1 MITSNR
7 IVKLDM
13 ARTFAIL
20 CVVLCHC
27 SEMIYTQQSVKVAE
41 LGISSRIF
49 MFGTF
54 TIGRLGV
61 PIFLYLSGILLLK
74 KTIDSDEDIFKF
86 YKNNLFPLFVV
97 NEIWV
102 IVKDIEIFSC
112 CEHHLALMYDMSVTV
127 AYIPK
132 DRVIGL
138 SKIARICDM
147 VGKRLQLQERIG
159 RDIAYIVSKIINS
172 EDIAVLIKGKHSCMT
187 ARGINKTNSFTETS
201 TFMGEFKKNY
211 VLQNRLFNRL

>member
-74 KTIDSDEDIFKF
+74 KTIDSDEDILSFIRIIYF
-86 YKNNLFPLFVV
+86 HYLL
-97 NEIWV
+97 
-102 IVKDIEIFSC
+102 SMRYG
-112 CEHHLALMYDMSVTV
+112 LY
-127 AYIPK
+127 YI
-132 DRVIGL
+132 
-138 SKIARICDM
+138 
-147 VGKRLQLQERIG
+147 
-159 RDIAYIVSKIINS
+159 
-172 EDIAVLIKGKHSCMT
+172 SCM
-187 ARGINKTNSFTETS
+187 E
-201 TFMGEFKKNY
+201 Y
-211 VLQNRLFNRL
+211 LY

>member
-7 IVKLDM
+7 IVKLDI

-86 YKNNLFPLFVV
+86 YKNNLFPLFPCL
-97 NEIWV
+97 
-102 IVKDIEIFSC
+102 VKNAPIYVSPATNHAKHYVPDGQSRIAHVKGCLLPKSFFYSAKYNACIGM
-112 CEHHLALMYDMSVTV
+112 HHNACITV
-127 AYIPK
+127 HGS
-132 DRVIGL
+132 D
-138 SKIARICDM
+138 DTT
-147 VGKRLQLQERIG
+147 E
-159 RDIAYIVSKIINS
+159 NS
-172 EDIAVLIKGKHSCMT
+172 
-187 ARGINKTNSFTETS
+187 
-201 TFMGEFKKNY
+201 
-211 VLQNRLFNRL
+211 

>member
-7 IVKLDM
+7 IVKLDI

-74 KTIDSDEDIFKF
+74 KTIDGDEDIFKF

-102 IVKDIEIFSC
+102 ILYKLYGVFVLNEKFILEI
-112 CEHHLALMYDMSVTV
+112 
-127 AYIPK
+127 
-132 DRVIGL
+132 
-138 SKIARICDM
+138 
-147 VGKRLQLQERIG
+147 
-159 RDIAYIVSKIINS
+159 
-172 EDIAVLIKGKHSCMT
+172 
-187 ARGINKTNSFTETS
+187 
-201 TFMGEFKKNY
+201 
-211 VLQNRLFNRL
+211 

>member
-7 IVKLDM
+7 IVKLDI

-27 SEMIYTQQSVKVAE
+27 SEMIYTQQSVKAAE

-102 IVKDIEIFSC
+102 ILYKLYGVFVLNEKFIFGDLIRELLLLKNST
-112 CEHHLALMYDMSVTV
+112 MVNMWYMPM
-127 AYIPK
+127 I
-132 DRVIGL
+132 IG
-138 SKIARICDM
+138 
-147 VGKRLQLQERIG
+147 
-159 RDIAYIVSKIINS
+159 
-172 EDIAVLIKGKHSCMT
+172 
-187 ARGINKTNSFTETS
+187 
-201 TFMGEFKKNY
+201 
-211 VLQNRLFNRL
+211 

>member
-7 IVKLDM
+7 IVKLDI

-86 YKNNLFPLFVV
+86 YKT
-97 NEIWV
+97 I
-102 IVKDIEIFSC
+102 
-112 CEHHLALMYDMSVTV
+112 
-127 AYIPK
+127 
-132 DRVIGL
+132 
-138 SKIARICDM
+138 
-147 VGKRLQLQERIG
+147 Q
-159 RDIAYIVSKIINS
+159 S
-172 EDIAVLIKGKHSCMT
+172 EKSNI
-187 ARGINKTNSFTETS
+187 
-201 TFMGEFKKNY
+201 
-211 VLQNRLFNRL
+211 